1 MDTGT
6 QKSTAKFLIDKTGS
20 RFTVQAFS
28 GGLLSSFGHNPTIA
42 IRDYDGEIEISPD
55 TLENAQVRLRVRAK
69 QMDVMDRMKSD
80 DRKKLEEEMY
90 ANVLNVDRFPT
101 VSFESTEVS
110 IQKIGGELMIAHVV
124 GELSFHG
131 VQRIQLID
139 ARVTRMATMLRISG
153 QFTLRQTD
161 FGIKPVS
168 FAGGTLK
175 LKDELKF
182 NFELVARG
190 QEQADKLYQM

>member
-6 QKSTAKFLIDKTGS
+6 QKSIAKFVIDKTGS
-20 RFTVQAFS
+20 RFNVQVFS
-28 GGLLSSFGHNPTIA
+28 TGLLSSFGHNPTIA
-42 IRDYDGEIEISPD
+42 IRDYDGEIEISLD
-55 TLENAQVRLRVRAK
+55 TFENAQVRMNVRTK
-69 QMDVMDRMKSD
+69 LMEVMDRMKSE
-80 DRKKLEEEMY
+80 DRKKLEDEMY
-90 ANVLNVDRFPT
+90 ANVLSVDRFPT
-101 VSFESTEVS
+101 ASFESTEVS
-110 IQKIGGELMIAHVV
+110 IQRIGGELLIAHVV

-161 FGIKPVS
+161 FGIKPIS

-175 LKDELKF
+175 LKYELKF

-190 QEQADKLYQM
+190 QEQPDKS

>member
-6 QKSTAKFLIDKTGS
+6 QKSIAKFVIDKTGS

-28 GGLLSSFGHNPTIA
+28 TGLLSSFGHNPTIA
-42 IRDYDGEIEISPD
+42 IRDYNGEVEISPD
-55 TLENAQVRLRVRAK
+55 TFENARVRLNIRTK
-69 QMDVMDRMKSD
+69 QMDVLDRMKSD

-90 ANVLNVDRFPT
+90 ANVLNVDQFPKA
-101 VSFESTEVS
+101 SYESTEVS
-110 IQKIGGELMIAHVV
+110 IQKLGGELLVAHVV

-131 VQRIQLID
+131 VQRLQLID

-190 QEQADKLYQM
+190 QEQPENTYQA

>member
-6 QKSTAKFLIDKTGS
+6 QKSIAKFLIDKAGS

-28 GGLLSSFGHNPTIA
+28 TGLLSSFGHNPTIA

-55 TLENAQVRLRVRAK
+55 KFENAQVRLNVRTK
-69 QMDVMDRMKSD
+69 QMEVMDRMKSD
-80 DRKKLEEEMY
+80 DRKKLEQEMY
-90 ANVLNVDRFPT
+90 ANVLNIDRFPT
-101 VSFESTEVS
+101 ASYESTEVS
-110 IQKIGGELMIAHVV
+110 IQKIGGELLIAHLV

-161 FGIKPVS
+161 FGIKPIS

-182 NFELVARG
+182 NFEFVARG
-190 QEQADKLYQM
+190 QELPDKV

>member
-1 MDTGT
+1 MDTMT
-6 QKSTAKFLIDKTGS
+6 QKSIAKFVIDKTGS

-28 GGLLSSFGHNPTIA
+28 TGLLSSFGHNPTIA

-55 TLENAQVRLRVRAK
+55 TFENAQVRLNVRTK

-80 DRKKLEEEMY
+80 DRKKIEQEMY
-90 ANVLNVDRFPT
+90 ENVLSVDRFPT
-101 VSFESTEVS
+101 ASYESTEAS
-110 IQKIGGELMIAHVV
+110 IQKIGGELLIAHVV

-153 QFTLRQTD
+153 QFTLRQTY

-190 QEQADKLYQM
+190 QEQPEKT

>member
-1 MDTGT
+1 MDTET
-6 QKSTAKFLIDKTGS
+6 QKNIAKFVIDETGS

-28 GGLLSSFGHNPTIA
+28 AGLLSSFGHNPTIA
-42 IRDYDGEIEISPD
+42 IRDYDGEIEIFTD
-55 TLENAQVRLRVRAK
+55 TFENAQVRLNVRTK
-69 QMDVMDRMKSD
+69 HMDVMDRMKSD
-80 DRKKLEEEMY
+80 DRKKLEQEMY

-101 VSFESTEVS
+101 ASYESTEVS
-110 IQKIGGELMIAHVV
+110 IQKIGGELFVAHVI
-124 GELSFHG
+124 GEFSFHG
-131 VQRIQLID
+131 VERIQLID

-168 FAGGTLK
+168 FAGGTLR

-182 NFELVARG
+182 NFEFVARG
-190 QEQADKLYQM
+190 RELPDKTYQS

>member
-55 TLENAQVRLRVRAK
+55 TLENAQVRLRVRTK

>member
-6 QKSTAKFLIDKTGS
+6 QKSIAKFVIDKTGS

-28 GGLLSSFGHNPTIA
+28 TGLLSSFGHNPTIA
-42 IRDYDGEIEISPD
+42 IRDYNGEVEISPD
-55 TLENAQVRLRVRAK
+55 TFEHARVRLNIRTK
-69 QMDVMDRMKSD
+69 QMDVLDRMKSD

-90 ANVLNVDRFPT
+90 ANVLNVDQFPKA
-101 VSFESTEVS
+101 SYESTEVS
-110 IQKIGGELMIAHVV
+110 IQKLGGELLVAHVV

-131 VQRIQLID
+131 VQRLQLID

-190 QEQADKLYQM
+190 QEQPENTYQA